1 MNSNRIFL
9 LALFAAAMLLA
20 QIGCSSQS
28 TDPQNLANASPTPA
42 VDASASPTGDAAGNS
57 ATLSSNGGAS
67 SATNL
72 PSGNGANPGMTS
84 GNTGAAN
91 LNAPAGSSSA
101 AAPPPAPP
109 RVFTLAAGTPLSV
122 WTTSTISTK
131 TAKAGDSFTA
141 TLAQPIVDGDW
152 VVAKKGATVSGT
164 VVDADQ
170 GGRVKGVASLTL
182 QVNRLTLADG
192 STVDLPTSK
201 VTRQAKSTKK
211 KDAMKV
217 GIGAGVGAAIGA
229 IAGGGKGAAIGAG
242 AGAGAGTGVVLA
254 TKGDPAV
261 IGSESQL
268 TFRTTSPVKITKR

>member
-42 VDASASPTGDAAGNS
+42 VDASASPTGGAAGNS
-57 ATLSSNGGAS
+57 AALSSNSGAS

-91 LNAPAGSSSA
+91 INAPAGASSA

-192 STVDLPTSK
+192 RTVDLETSK
-201 VTRQAKSTKK
+201 ITREAKSTKK
-211 KDAMKV
+211 KDALKV

-242 AGAGAGTGVVLA
+242 AGAGAGGGYVLA

-261 IGSESQL
+261 VGSESQL